1 MKKLTFVPLRV
12 HSVFSRG
19 RGAAT
24 LEELARWVEQ
34 QGLEAASLSDIESF
48 HGWARWKQL
57 ASLHGFKPLFG
68 GEMERRGHLFLFLVK
83 SREGY
88 WNLME
93 IFNQPDREISTWP
106 IEGLIIIYLPS
117 AKERTFPPQLAL
129 LQEAGA
135 DLAIG
140 LDFFN
145 YHRAKEIAQE
155 QHLPLLWA
163 SPLKYIANPERLL
176 LLHAIEKK
184 VPYPPEKE
192 KWAPIIEF
200 FGPNQALLAW
210 RRFGEEIRPL
220 FKQTLAVA
228 EKCEFTL
235 EAIVPPLSADIFPF
249 TLRQVVME
257 RLQKKRD
264 LSWRE
269 RERAKIELEAIEQA
283 GFAPY
288 FLLVHDVVEFARR
301 RGILHNLKGSGA
313 SSYLAYLLGISHI
326 NPLDFD
332 LYFER
337 FLNRGREEPPDID
350 LDFDSR
356 YRDEVLRYV
365 LEKYGR
371 GEKTGAA
378 FVCSLKN
385 YRARSALYET
395 ARAFGVAPEEARR
408 FCRPVPLLAEPE
420 YLKRMRPVA
429 GYEEIWRLAAELQGV
444 LAEKSLHVG
453 GVILTP
459 SPVTRYLP
467 LEESAKGFPMS
478 HYDRE
483 AVEELKLI
491 KLDLLS
497 VRGLAAIAATK
508 ESLRLSSL
516 PSNDPRVYQLLSE
529 GRTIGCFQVESP
541 AMMNLLRRMKPK
553 NIHDLTQALALV
565 RPGPTESGM
574 KEALLRL
581 REGKKVQPDPLLSR
595 IFPETGGFLLY
606 EEQIMQLAERVAGL
620 TPGEG
625 DLLRRS
631 LKKNGSS
638 EWKTKFFQGAKE
650 RGYSEEEIER
660 LWATMEKFSA
670 YAFNKA
676 HSASY
681 AAMAYQ
687 AVYLKAHYPLLYFTS
702 VLNAGGGYYPL
713 SEYVEETKRW
723 GVRFLPP
730 DINRSD
736 ALFKVEGQAIRVGL
750 ALIKG
755 LGPKTVGKI
764 LEERQKGLFLSIEDF
779 LCRVKPGK
787 TELLALIKAGAF
799 DSLVPRRS
807 HQILR
812 YFQGIEEISSSS
824 DIEEREKQKM
834 LLEVLGFSPGPHPLL
849 LFDGPRPPLRIADLG
864 KYLGQTVELLVSL
877 VDARLKE
884 ANGRAHYFFLFEDE
898 TGLLEGVGEKPCLS
912 FGEPPLAYLQA
923 EIKSD
928 SQGHLRALNCRF
940 LSPG

>member
-1 MKKLTFVPLRV
+1 MRKLPFVPLRL

-24 LEELARWVEQ
+24 LEELASWSERQ
-34 QGLEAASLSDIESF
+34 KLPAAGLSDIESL

-68 GEMERRGHLFLFLVK
+68 CELERQKHLFLFLVK
-83 SREGY
+83 NRKGY

-93 IFNQPDREISTWP
+93 ILNQPEKEIATWSV
-106 IEGLIIIYLPS
+106 EGLIIIYLPS
-117 AKERTFPPQLAL
+117 PKDRAGSIELNHLKEG
-129 LQEAGA
+129 GA
-135 DLAIG
+135 DLLVGA
-140 LDFFN
+140 DFFN
-145 YHRAKEIAQE
+145 YGQARAIAQE
-155 QHLPLLWA
+155 QSLSLVWA
-163 SPLKYIANPERLL
+163 SPLKYLGNPERLL

-184 VPYPPEKE
+184 VPFPPEKE
-192 KWAPIIEF
+192 KWASTIAL
-200 FGPNQALLAW
+200 FGPNQSLLAW
-210 RRFGEEIRPL
+210 RRFGPEILPL
-220 FKQTLAVA
+220 FEQTLAIS
-228 EKCEFTL
+228 ERCEFIL
-235 EAIVPPLSADIFPF
+235 EAIVPPLSSDIFPF
-249 TLRQVVME
+249 TLRQVVMD
-257 RLQKKRD
+257 RLRQKRQ
-264 LSWRE
+264 LSWKE
-269 RERAKIELEAIEQA
+269 RERVKVELEAIEQA

-288 FLLVHDVVEFARR
+288 FLLVYDVVDFARR

-313 SSYLAYLLGISHI
+313 SSYLAYLLGLSQV

-337 FLNRGREEPPDID
+337 FLNRGRQEPPDID

-365 LEKYGR
+365 LEKYGQ
-371 GEKTGAA
+371 GKTGVA

-395 ARAFGVAPEEARR
+395 ARAFGVAPEEARG
-408 FCRPVPLLAEPE
+408 FCRSVPLFAEPE
-420 YLKRMRPVA
+420 YLKKMRPVT
-429 GYEEIWRLAAELQGV
+429 GYEEVWRLAAELQGV

-459 SPVTRYLP
+459 SPVARYLP
-467 LEESAKGFPMS
+467 LEDSAKGFPMS

-497 VRGLAAIAATK
+497 VRGLAAISATK
-508 ESLRLSSL
+508 AKMRLQSL
-516 PSNDPRVYQLLSE
+516 PQDDPKVYQLLSE
-529 GRTIGCFQVESP
+529 GPPIGCFQVESP

-553 NIHDLTQALALV
+553 NIHELTQALALI

-574 KEALLRL
+574 KEALLRQ
-581 REGKKVQPDPLLSR
+581 REGKKIRQEPLLSQ
-595 IFPETGGFLLY
+595 ILPETGGLLLY

-620 TPGEG
+620 SPAEG

-631 LKKNGSS
+631 LKKR
-638 EWKTKFFQGAKE
+638 EALDWKTKFFQGAKE

-660 LWATMEKFSA
+660 LWTTMQKFSA

-681 AAMAYQ
+681 AVMAYQ
-687 AVYLKAHYPLLYFTS
+687 AVYLKAHYPLVYFTS
-702 VLNAGGGYYPL
+702 VLNAGGGYYSL
-713 SEYVEETKRW
+713 GEYVEEAKRW
-723 GVRFLPP
+723 GLRFLPP

-736 ALFKVEGQAIRVGL
+736 SLFKVEGQAIRIGL
-750 ALIKG
+750 TLIKG
-755 LGPKTVGKI
+755 LGPKTVAKI
-764 LEERQKGLFLSIEDF
+764 LEERKNGPFLSIEDF
-779 LCRVKPGK
+779 LGRVRPGK

-799 DSLVPRRS
+799 DSLRPQRS
-807 HQILR
+807 HQILH
-812 YFQGIEEISSSS
+812 YFQGIEDVSPPT
-824 DIEEREKQKM
+824 DLEEREKQKM
-834 LLEVLGFSPGPHPLL
+834 LLDVLGFSPGAHPLL
-849 LFDGPRPPLRIADLG
+849 LFDGPRPEIRIAELG
-864 KYLGQTVELLVSL
+864 QYIGQTVEFLVCV

-884 ANGRAHYFFLFEDE
+884 ANGRPQYFFLFEDE

-912 FGEPPLAYLQA
+912 FGQPPLAYLRA
-923 EIKSD
+923 EIKPDRS
-928 SQGHLRALNCRF
+928 GHLRAFNCTF
-940 LSPG
+940 LPPG